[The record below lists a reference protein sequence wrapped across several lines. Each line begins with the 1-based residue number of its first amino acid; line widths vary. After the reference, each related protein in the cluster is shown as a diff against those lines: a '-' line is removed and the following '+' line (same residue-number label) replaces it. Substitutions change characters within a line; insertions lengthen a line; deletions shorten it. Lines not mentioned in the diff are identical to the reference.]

1 MQSPEDYTN
10 FLKSLT
16 VRELTILKV
25 VVNGFTSKEIGETL
39 NIGKKTV
46 DKHRENYLKKAEVKG
61 SHEIRAFMWEIRAYL
76 N

>member
-16 VRELTILKV
+16 VRELTVLKAV
-25 VVNGFTSKEIGETL
+25 ASGFTSKQIGKEL